1 MKKIVIIIT
10 CLFILIAEQAMARD
24 ISFIAGLTQDEFK
37 DLSKEAAALLS
48 YKNIAPAEPLGI
60 TGFEIGVE
68 SSFVQISTGG
78 NNYWEKAFSYDA
90 PSILPAPKI
99 RVRKG
104 LPFGIDIGAMYSA
117 LPGSNIKLYGAEA
130 GYAIL
135 EGGIATP
142 ALGVRATFTELSGV
156 DDLDY
161 QTIGVDASISKGFV
175 MLTPYAGAGMVYFNS
190 KAKGNLQLLS
200 NILIGAPLSDEKM
213 WQPRYF
219 AGLKISPMP
228 LFNITAEVEYLNRM
242 VYSLKAAITF

>member
-1 MKKIVIIIT
+1 MKKIAVIIT
-10 CLFILIAEQAMARD
+10 CLFILVSEQAMAKD

-37 DLSKEAAALLS
+37 DLSKEASALLS
-48 YKNIAPAEPLGI
+48 YKNVAPAEPLGI

-68 SSFVQISTGG
+68 ISFVQISTGD

-117 LPGSNIKLYGAEA
+117 QPGSNIKLYGAEA
-130 GYAIL
+130 SYALL

-142 ALGVRATFTELSGV
+142 ALGVRGTFTKLSGL

-161 QTIGVDASISKGFV
+161 HTAGIDASISKGFV
-175 MLTPYAGAGMVYFNS
+175 MLTPYAGAGMVYLNS
-190 KAKGNLQLLS
+190 KAQGDLRLLS
-200 NILIGAPLSDEKM
+200 TILTGAPLSDEKM
-213 WQPRYF
+213 WQYRYF